1 MKQKGSV
8 RVAFCGLTAAVST
21 VVLLLSVVP
30 VSEIGLPALAGAL
43 VIPTVIELNRKYAL
57 AVYVATAMLALLIV
71 PSWESKLLY
80 IGFFGYYP
88 ILKAAAEQ
96 QPRLW
101 WGWAIKLLVFNAS
114 MVAIYWLLIT
124 FLHLDTAAFTIAGV
138 SMPWL
143 ILLLGNGV
151 FVLYDIGLSR
161 CIQVYLQK
169 GSPRLRRLFR
179 F

>member
-1 MKQKGSV
+1 MKQKSSS
-8 RVAFCGLTAAVST
+8 RMAFCGLTAAVST
-21 VVLLLSVVP
+21 VVLLLSFVP

-57 AVYVATAMLALLIV
+57 SVYIATALLALLMV
-71 PSWESKLLY
+71 PSWECKLLY
-80 IGFFGYYP
+80 IGFFGCYP
-88 ILKAAAEQ
+88 ILKATLERPAN
-96 QPRLW
+96 LW
-101 WGWAIKLLVFNAS
+101 WIWITKLAVFNVA
-114 MVAIYWLLIT
+114 MIAIYWLLIT

-161 CIQVYLQK
+161 CIQTYLQK